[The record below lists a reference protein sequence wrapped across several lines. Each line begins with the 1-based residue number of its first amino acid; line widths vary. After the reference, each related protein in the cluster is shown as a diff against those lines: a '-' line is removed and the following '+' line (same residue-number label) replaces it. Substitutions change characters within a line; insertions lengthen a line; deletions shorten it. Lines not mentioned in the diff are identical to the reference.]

1 MKSMHVDYTSLQIC
15 ELTGAIVWLSF
26 VQVSNEEERQNF
38 IEDYRVTACISILQ
52 WFCMEYKK
60 HGVAGVEGGPEGQ
73 RTQVCLFQRTFG
85 PKIASI

>member
-1 MKSMHVDYTSLQIC
+1 M
-15 ELTGAIVWLSF
+15 VWLSLLK
-26 VQVSNEEERQNF
+26 VSNEEERQNF

-73 RTQVCLFQRTFG
+73 RTQVFLFNPIHTELKTKTYLYER
-85 PKIASI
+85 KSKK